1 MKKVIFGTA
10 LASMALLS
18 ACSSD
23 NELANVETT
32 ANNAIGFHVVGNKAE
47 TRANIIKPGNITDT
61 DFNVFA
67 FTRNADSTDGNFFMG
82 EKESVLGETGIKIN
96 GVKISYKNNNW
107 DYANA
112 SDIHY
117 WPTSTKLNFYAVSP
131 GSYDNL
137 QGYDAVEMN
146 TIYRWEI
153 KNNTKTIIYN
163 AIDEYKGST
172 DKKNLDVM
180 YAIAPNQTQ
189 TEENGG
195 RVKFQFKHILSQV
208 VFKAK
213 TQLENMEVE
222 IKEMKIHNFKIGG
235 TYTLPTVSAT
245 ESATANAP
253 EGTWA
258 LTESPISTLKWGA
271 FTVVKD
277 KAINVKSNGADI
289 SEKAPMLFVP
299 QKLSN
304 PWQTNATTPKTKADA
319 DTDHESYLEITCKI
333 KQADVYVF
341 GSESKYETL
350 YVPFGTEWQ
359 IGKRHI
365 YTLIFGGG
373 YDDHGQPILKPI
385 NFDAETSDW
394 VDDTKNNNNG
404 NDINIDK

>member
-47 TRANIIKPGNITDT
+47 TRANIIGADNITST

-67 FTRNADSTDGNFFMG
+67 FTRNEDGTDGTIFMG
-82 EKESVLGETGIKIN
+82 EKANQLGQKGIKIVN
-96 GVKISYKNNNW
+96 KSGEW
-107 DYANA
+107 DYANDA
-112 SDIHY
+112 DIHY
-117 WPTSTKLNFYAVSP
+117 WPANTALNFYAVSP
-131 GSYDNL
+131 GSFEK
-137 QGYDAVEMN
+137 VEENMEMTN
-146 TIYRWEI
+146 VYGWNIS
-153 KNNTKTIIYN
+153 NNTKTISYSPL
-163 AIDEYKGST
+163 DEYAGRT

-189 TEENGG
+189 TKENGG

-222 IKEMKIHNFKIGG
+222 IKEMKIHNPWTKG
-235 TYTLPTVSAT
+235 TYTLPTTSS
-245 ESATANAP
+245 EK
-253 EGTWA
+253 GTWA
-258 LTESPISTLKWGA
+258 LTDPTIGSKRGA

-277 KAINVKSNGADI
+277 KSI
-289 SEKAPMLFVP
+289 SVTSKETATEISVDGPMLFVP
-299 QKLSN
+299 QTLTAWDVK
-304 PWQTNATTPKTKADA
+304 KTKEDA
-319 DTDHESYLEITCKI
+319 DKAGESYLEITCKI
-333 KQADVYVF
+333 KQDGVYVF
-341 GSESKYETL
+341 APEGNYGTL
-350 YVPFGTEWQ
+350 YVPFGPTWEQ
-359 IGKRHI
+359 GKRYT

-373 YDDHGQPILKPI
+373 YDEHGLPILQPI
-385 NFDAETSDW
+385 NFEAEAGNW
-394 VDDTKNNNNG
+394 VDDIKNNNNG